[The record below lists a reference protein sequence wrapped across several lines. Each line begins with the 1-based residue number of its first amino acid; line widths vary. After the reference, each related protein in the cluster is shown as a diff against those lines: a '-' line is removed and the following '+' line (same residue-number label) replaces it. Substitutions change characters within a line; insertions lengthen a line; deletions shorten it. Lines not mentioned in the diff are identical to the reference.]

1 MPKEKQELIQDEM
14 SERIVDAAESI
25 VTGYGVHN
33 LNVRR
38 ILQTLGIT
46 NRVFYNRF
54 HNVEEVLEKV
64 YKNVIMKIRKV
75 IVTEYDENEDFFE
88 HVLNVVERSL
98 VLSYDT
104 KMQFNQYVF
113 ENDSQSQN
121 NYTWWHTE
129 IKKLIDYAKE
139 HKYIRDVDSDIMS
152 YAIWCFC
159 RGYNADAVGRRLP
172 MDIAVK
178 NFRYS
183 FGILLDGMRA

>member
-104 KMQFNQYVF
+104 KMQFNQYIF
-113 ENDSQSQN
+113 ENDSLSRA
-121 NYTWWHTE
+121 NYEWWTSE
-129 IKKLIDYAKE
+129 IKKLIVYAKE
-139 HKYIRDVDSDIMS
+139 KD
-152 YAIWCFC
+152 
-159 RGYNADAVGRRLP
+159 L
-172 MDIAVK
+172 
-178 NFRYS
+178 
-183 FGILLDGMRA
+183 